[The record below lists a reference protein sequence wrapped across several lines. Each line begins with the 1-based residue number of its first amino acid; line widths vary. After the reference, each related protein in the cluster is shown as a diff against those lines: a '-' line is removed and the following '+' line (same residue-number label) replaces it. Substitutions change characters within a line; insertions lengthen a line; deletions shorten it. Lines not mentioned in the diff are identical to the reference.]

1 MLLNNLLTMSR
12 KLFTQLRNEW
22 RTNIWLAVEL
32 LIVSVV
38 MWYVVDYFYVA
49 YSQYMLPRGFNIDHT
64 YLLTFNELTDKSP
77 DFDPDLY
84 GNSEKQAEAKREILA
99 RLARRPEVEAA
110 SLSQNSYP
118 YDGSNSGLGLRYDTM
133 YSEGYLLRRMVTP
146 DFVKVF
152 RYEGVNGETPEQLA
166 QILKE
171 GKILASDNVLSHYG
185 DVRLRDY
192 VGKKFWLST
201 SGDTLPSH
209 ELGAA
214 IVPVR
219 YHDYTIWNKCVVL
232 NLETDADISWS
243 NEVCIRVKEDMD
255 KDIVENLMADAQKQF
270 HVGNFLLVDVRSFE
284 DIRRNYQR
292 INTNEM
298 RNMYAGLGFLMLN
311 IFLGLFGT
319 FWFRTRQRVHEIAI
333 RKVNGATDG
342 SIFRRLISEGLL
354 LLLVVTP
361 LAVGIDF
368 AIGYFEFTEW
378 YNGFVSASRLVITAG
393 ISLLLMALMI
403 VGGIYIP
410 ARKAMKIDPAV
421 ALKDE

>member
-1 MLLNNLLTMSR
+1 MSR

-38 MWYVVDYFYVA
+38 MWYVVDYFYVT
-49 YSQYMLPRGFNIDHT
+49 YSQYVLPRGFNIDHT

-77 DFDPDLY
+77 DFNPDLC
-84 GNSEKQAEAKREILA
+84 NPEKQSEAKREILA
-99 RLARRPEVEAA
+99 RLSRRPEVEAV

-118 YDGSNSGLGLRYDTM
+118 YNGSNSGLGLRYDTM
-133 YSEGYLLRRMVTP
+133 YSEGYLLRRWVTP
-146 DFVKVF
+146 DFVRVF

-166 QILKE
+166 QILRE
-171 GKILASDNVLSHYG
+171 GKFLASDNVLSHYG
-185 DVRLRDY
+185 DVKMRDY

-201 SGDTLPSH
+201 SDDTVPNH
-209 ELGAA
+209 VLGAA

-219 YHDYTIWNKCVVL
+219 YHDYTIWNKTLVINIENDV
-232 NLETDADISWS
+232 NLLAWS
-243 NEVCIRVKEDMD
+243 NEVCIRVKDDMD
-255 KDIVENLMADAQKQF
+255 KNIIENLMADAQKQF

-292 INTNEM
+292 INTNDM

-342 SIFRRLISEGLL
+342 SIFRRLICEGLL
-354 LLLVVTP
+354 LLIVVTP
-361 LAVGIDF
+361 LTVGLDF

-378 YNGFVSASRLVITAG
+378 YNGFVSASRLAVTAG
-393 ISLLLMALMI
+393 ISFLLMALMI
-403 VGGIYIP
+403 VAGIYIP
-410 ARKAMKIDPAV
+410 ARKAMKIDPAI

>member
-1 MLLNNLLTMSR
+1 MSR

-49 YSQYMLPRGFNIDHT
+49 YSQYVLPRGFNIDHT

-77 DFDPDLY
+77 DFNPDLC
-84 GNSEKQAEAKREILA
+84 NPEKQSEAKREILA
-99 RLARRPEVEAA
+99 RLSRRPEVEAV
-110 SLSQNSYP
+110 SMSQNSYP
-118 YDGSNSGLGLRYDTM
+118 YNGSNSGLGLRYDTM
-133 YSEGYLLRRMVTP
+133 YSEGYLLRRWVTP
-146 DFVKVF
+146 DFVRVF

-166 QILKE
+166 QILREDKF
-171 GKILASDNVLSHYG
+171 LASDNVLSHYG
-185 DVRLRDY
+185 DVKMRDY

-201 SGDTLPSH
+201 SDDTVPNYV
-209 ELGAA
+209 LGAA

-219 YHDYTIWNKCVVL
+219 YHDYTIWNKTLVL
-232 NLETDADISWS
+232 NIENDVNLLAWA
-243 NEVCIRVKEDMD
+243 NEVCIRVKDDMD
-255 KDIVENLMADAQKQF
+255 KDIIENLMADAQKQF

-292 INTNEM
+292 INTNTM

-342 SIFRRLISEGLL
+342 SIFRRLIGEGLL
-354 LLLVVTP
+354 LLIVVTP
-361 LAVGIDF
+361 PAVGLDF

-378 YNGFVSASRLVITAG
+378 YNGFVSASRLAVTAG
-393 ISLLLMALMI
+393 ISFLLMALMI
-403 VGGIYIP
+403 VAGIYIP
-410 ARKAMKIDPAV
+410 ARKAMKIDPAI